1 MTGQLI
7 NAEIIRILSPKS
19 YTQSGMRAHHK
30 DDKELSWESFGPLTD
45 YTRKHDNS
53 AFTQSPCSWRNACS
67 GTEAFSTGRDDAPY
81 VYLRGAPAVLSA
93 ARKCLQAA
101 KKTQRANTG
110 SLSLL
115 FALHGWKPKL
125 PRACTGLALTLPGC
139 LKAVKPAC
147 GFARLQLNAF

>member
-30 DDKELSWESFGPLTD
+30 DDKELSSESFGPLTD

-101 KKTQRANTG
+101 KKHRERTLAASHFFLRCMAG
-110 SLSLL
+110 SRSSRELAQGLLSRCQDALKQLSLHV
-115 FALHGWKPKL
+115 ALQGYS
-125 PRACTGLALTLPGC
+125 
-139 LKAVKPAC
+139 
-147 GFARLQLNAF
+147 